1 MWNAIKSDLFDFVA
15 TIQEDTTKTIN
26 KVLGEDDVVQFLHSQ
41 LIALKYYFKTYLIK
55 EEDTEKLLRKKIIAD
70 IRRSFETYDLV
81 KYVNLLVSTS
91 IHII

>member
-26 KVLGEDDVVQFLHSQ
+26 KVLGEDDVVQRYFDH
-41 LIALKYYFKTYLIK
+41 LINFYFAVIWALSFK
-55 EEDTEKLLRKKIIAD
+55 EEDTEKIIREKIIAD

-81 KYVNLLVSTS
+81 G
-91 IHII
+91 

>member
-26 KVLGEDDVVQFLHSQ
+26 KVLGEDEEVVQ
-41 LIALKYYFKTYLIK
+41 ITYC
-55 EEDTEKLLRKKIIAD
+55 LLLCNLLDQQEQDADRILREKIIAD

-81 KYVNLLVSTS
+81 QAYSLFL
-91 IHII
+91 